1 MAGCFADVLDAF
13 DGVVV
18 EVVVVVVEFIVA
30 ADQRWWVLVLF
41 TRFETV
47 EFPLLFFLP
56 FLTRWKIC

>member
-1 MAGCFADVLDAF
+1 MLSTVWWLRWWWLLWNSFG
-13 DGVVV
+13 
-18 EVVVVVVEFIVA
+18 IVA